1 MNNLVLSFT
10 PKFTK
15 LLTLVLRQENP
26 QLEDTAVETIAK
38 FCHDLQDLD
47 LSKSFKAIGD
57 LGVMSLAY
65 GCPDLRCLDLCGCVR
80 IIERKA
86 NIACFE
92 DEDCTDSFSCSGIM

>member
-1 MNNLVLSFT
+1 MICKIWTSVKVSSDEGVEY
-10 PKFTK
+10 
-15 LLTLVLRQENP
+15 LT
-26 QLEDTAVETIAK
+26 K
-38 FCHDLQDLD
+38 FCRKLKILNLCGCVKAATDCALQ
-47 LSKSFKAIGD
+47 AIGD